1 MLSAPCGPKREEA
14 NALAATAPAMA
25 SLKDVVGDAKVIDCD
40 THYTEPPDLW
50 RDRAP
55 AGYKDRMPYMKTVNG
70 QSLWFIEGDQPF
82 GMVGTTVVDSAGN
95 KQRGKL
101 SIASFE
107 EMDKAAYLVAPRL
120 KVMDRMGVWA
130 QTVYPNAGG
139 FGATKFLGIKDKTLQ
154 LACVTIYNDAIAEW
168 QAESNGRLFP
178 QAFLPFWDIGDTL
191 KEARR
196 IKEDLHLTGVTM
208 TDRPEVFDQPDYG
221 QPHWEPLWEMINDY
235 QIPVNFHIGAGLK
248 TFVLDDFAWGSFG
261 PQRKLA
267 SIATLMYM
275 SNAYMVNCFMLSG
288 LFDRYPNLKIVSVE
302 SGCGWIPFV
311 MEASEYQWDEMA
323 PDEAKEL
330 KRRPTEYFKD
340 HIYATFWFEDFGVK
354 HFIESIGPNNLLFE
368 TDFPHPTCLY
378 PESQA
383 HLAQVLARLDPAVRR
398 RVVQDNAVELYKIP
412 LPA

>member
-1 MLSAPCGPKREEA
+1 
-14 NALAATAPAMA
+14 MA

-55 AGYKDRMPYMKTVNG
+55 AGYRDRMPYMKTVNG

-107 EMDKAAYLVAPRL
+107 EMDKAAYLVEPRL

-154 LACVTIYNDAIAEW
+154 LACVQIYNDAMAEW

-178 QAFLPFWDIGDTL
+178 QAFLPFWNLDDTL

-288 LFDRYPNLKIVSVE
+288 LFDRYPKLKIVSVE

-398 RVVQDNAVELYKIP
+398 RVVQDNAAELYKIP

>member
-1 MLSAPCGPKREEA
+1 MTTMTDSP
-14 NALAATAPAMA
+14 T
-25 SLKDVVGDAKVIDCD
+25 SLKEVVGDAKVIDND

-50 RDRAP
+50 SSRAP
-55 AGYKDRMPYMKTVNG
+55 GKFKGLMPYMKTVNG
-70 QSLWFIEGDQPF
+70 QSLWFVEEDKPW
-82 GMVGTTVVDSAGN
+82 GMVGTTVVGTGGE
-95 KQRGKL
+95 KFRGKL

-107 EMDKAAYLVAPRL
+107 EMDEAAYMVEPRL

-130 QTVYPNAGG
+130 QIVYPNAGG
-139 FGATKFLGIKDKTLQ
+139 FGATKFLSISDPEMRIECCK
-154 LACVTIYNDAIAEW
+154 IYNDAVAEW
-168 QAESNGRLFP
+168 QADSGGRLFP
-178 QAFLPFWDIGDTL
+178 QAFLPFWDIDATL

-196 IKEDLHLTGVTM
+196 VVEDLHLTGVTM
-208 TDRPEVFDQPDYG
+208 TDKPEVFDLPDYG
-221 QPHWEPLWEMINDY
+221 QPIWNPLWELINELK
-235 QIPVNFHIGAGLK
+235 IPIDFHIGAGMK
-248 TFVLDDFAWGSFG
+248 TFALDDFAWGSFG

-288 LFDRYPNLKIVSVE
+288 LFDRYPNLKLVSVE
-302 SGCGWIPFV
+302 SGCGWVPFV
-311 MEASEYQWDEMA
+311 MEAAEYQWDEMA

-330 KRRPTEYFKD
+330 ERRPTEYFKD

-354 HFIESIGPNNLLFE
+354 HFIETIGADNLLFE

-383 HLAQVLARLDPAVRR
+383 HLARVLARLEPGVRS
-398 RVVQDNAVELYKIP
+398 RVVQDNAKELYKIP

>member
-1 MLSAPCGPKREEA
+1 MT
-14 NALAATAPAMA
+14 ATAPAMA
-25 SLKDVVGDAKVIDCD
+25 PLKDVVGDAKVIDCD

-50 RDRAP
+50 TSRAP
-55 AGYKDRMPYMKTVNG
+55 ATMKDRMPYMKTING
-70 QSLWFIEGDQPF
+70 QSLWFVEGDRPW
-82 GMVGTTVVDSAGN
+82 GMVGTTVVATGGV
-95 KQRGKL
+95 KVRGKL
-101 SIASFE
+101 TLASFE
-107 EMDKAAYLVAPRL
+107 EMDEAAYKVKPRL
-120 KVMDRMGVWA
+120 EVMDRMGVWA
-130 QTVYPNAGG
+130 QIVYPNACG
-139 FGATKFLGIKDKTLQ
+139 FGATKFLSIEDKGLQ
-154 LACVTIYNDAIAEW
+154 VECVKIYNDAVAEW
-168 QAESNGRLFP
+168 QADSNGRLFP
-178 QAFLPFWDIGDTL
+178 QGLLPFWDLDETL

-196 IKEDLHLTGVTM
+196 IKEELHLTGVTL
-208 TDRPEVFDQPDYG
+208 TDRPEVFGQPDYG
-221 QPHWEPLWEMINDY
+221 QSHWDPFWEMINEY

-288 LFDRYPNLKIVSVE
+288 LFDRYPNLKLVSVE

-311 MEASEYQWDEMA
+311 IEAAEYQWDEMA
-323 PDEAKEL
+323 PDESKEL
-330 KRRPTEYFKD
+330 QRRPTEYFKE